1 MSLPTVEHATVTL
14 NRYGRIDFVM
24 DNGYVFYDLA
34 DYAGYTDDEGNP
46 REPYPDEISYSR
58 AGYSYP
64 LNYDF
69 STIRVVAETEVPENQ
84 IFGNNP
90 IPPTIIE

>member
-1 MSLPTVEHATVTL
+1 MSLPTIEHATVTL

-24 DNGYVFYDLA
+24 DNGFVFYDLA
-34 DYAGYTDDEGNP
+34 DYAGFVDDEGNP

-69 STIRVVAETEVPENQ
+69 STIRVVPEADVPPYQ
-84 IFGNNP
+84 ISGTVT
-90 IPPTIIE
+90 PPTETI